1 MKKMLFVMNPYAGQ
15 RRANRYLADILSIFN
30 RAGYRVEAYMT
41 GARGEATDIVRQY
54 APEMD
59 LVACCGGDGTF
70 NETVNGLLHS
80 GADIPVGYI
89 PAGSTN
95 DFAAS
100 LGLPTNILQAAET
113 VVTGEPST
121 LDVGKFGD
129 RYFSYVA
136 SFGAFTRTSYA
147 TPQSVKNALGHAAY
161 ILGGISELSQLRTEH
176 VKLQLDDEMVED
188 DFLFGAVS
196 NSTSVGGVLSLDPK
210 QVDLRDGKF
219 EVLLLRSP
227 RELGE
232 LSECIRA
239 VQTAE
244 YNCKMLTFTPASR
257 ITIWADAGMPW
268 TLDGEMEPGP
278 RGSDHRKYPLRTE
291 SDVQAMLNTTL
302 CYITRGDQ
310 VLMLH
315 RVKKENDLNHD
326 KWIGVGGK
334 FLEGESPDD
343 CLLRETKEETG
354 LTLTRWQCRGVVTFL
369 SDQWEGEYMYL
380 FTADGFTGSEIE
392 CNEGDLQWVSR
403 AFLNRLP
410 KWEGD
415 AIFLD
420 LLWKNAPFF
429 LLTLRYEGE
438 KLVEAVLNGERI
450 RG

>member
-30 RAGYRVEAYMT
+30 RAGYRVESYMT

-59 LVACCGGDGTF
+59 LVACCGG
-70 NETVNGLLHS
+70 NGLLHS
-80 GADIPVGYI
+80 EVNIPVGYI

-113 VVTGEPST
+113 VVTGEPSA

-176 VKLQLDDEMVED
+176 VKLQLDDEIVED

-268 TLDGEMEPGP
+268 TLDGEMEPG
-278 RGSDHRKYPLRTE
+278 HEEVT
-291 SDVQAMLNTTL
+291 
-302 CYITRGDQ
+302 I
-310 VLMLH
+310 
-315 RVKKENDLNHD
+315 ENIH
-326 KWIGVGGK
+326 
-334 FLEGESPDD
+334 
-343 CLLRETKEETG
+343 CG
-354 LTLTRWQCRGVVTFL
+354 LKVMCKP
-369 SDQWEGEYMYL
+369 
-380 FTADGFTGSEIE
+380 
-392 CNEGDLQWVSR
+392 C
-403 AFLNRLP
+403 
-410 KWEGD
+410 
-415 AIFLD
+415 
-420 LLWKNAPFF
+420 
-429 LLTLRYEGE
+429 
-438 KLVEAVLNGERI
+438 
-450 RG
+450 